1 MKYKISQHLLIL
13 YGLTEPSDLMWLCLN
28 IAILRSETQ
37 PHLIPC
43 YIAMYGGGHT
53 FVYEAEFCVIMDQFI
68 FAGEHKSFTALGS
81 GIGDGALDEGS
92 GTAMSAVLRDGVD
105 AEDHLPG
112 TVFLVEGGILI
123 HVVGQVSRIGDHAVY
138 KGNELI
144 FIEHEPEMVTVMGQ
158 AVFKIAAGGG
168 LSGREAFRLNS
179 GDSVKIVYGGSSD

>member
-68 FAGEHKSFTALGS
+68 FAGEHKSFAALDS
-81 GIGDGALDEGS
+81 GIGDGTLDEDS
-92 GTAMSAVLRDGVD
+92 GIAMSAVFRDGID

-112 TVFLVEGGILI
+112 TVFLMESGMFI
-123 HVVGQVSRIGDHAVY
+123 HFIGQVSHIGDHAVY
-138 KGNELI
+138 KGNEL
-144 FIEHEPEMVTVMGQ
+144 
-158 AVFKIAAGGG
+158 
-168 LSGREAFRLNS
+168 LSL
-179 GDSVKIVYGGSSD
+179 IHI